1 MMLEEMS
8 KILLEYSEK
17 FDDNFPVFIVSNLSE
32 EEIIRLAKEAIKNNK
47 PYKPEIEEGAIY

>member
-32 EEIIRLAKEAIKNNK
+32 EEIRLAKEAIKNNK
-47 PYKPEIEEGAIY
+47 PYEPEIEEGAIY

>member
-1 MMLEEMS
+1 MLEEMS

-32 EEIIRLAKEAIKNNK
+32 EEIIRLANEAIKNNK

>member
-1 MMLEEMS
+1 MLEEMS

-32 EEIIRLAKEAIKNNK
+32 EEIRLAKEAIKNNK
-47 PYKPEIEEGAIY
+47 PYEPEIEEGAIY